1 MELLMDIDG
10 IGMYRASLHVMQ
22 HKAEESWWHVARGA
36 VLRFFEAFLEV
47 RLGTL
52 A

>member
-1 MELLMDIDG
+1 
-10 IGMYRASLHVMQ
+10 MQ